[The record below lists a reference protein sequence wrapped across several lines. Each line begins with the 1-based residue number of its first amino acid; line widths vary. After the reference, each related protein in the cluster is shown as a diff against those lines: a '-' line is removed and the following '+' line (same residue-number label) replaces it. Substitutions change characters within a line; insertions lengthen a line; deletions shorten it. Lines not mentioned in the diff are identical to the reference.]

1 MFLDIFGDMLI
12 RLSDGHSKRR
22 RKTTWDGDPDKEK
35 KWTTVT
41 ALQKRNG
48 LRSVQN
54 SVSV

>member
-1 MFLDIFGDMLI
+1 MFVEIFGDVFT

-22 RKTTWDGDPDKEK
+22 RRTTSDGGPDKGR

-48 LRSVQN
+48 LRLVQN
-54 SVSV
+54 